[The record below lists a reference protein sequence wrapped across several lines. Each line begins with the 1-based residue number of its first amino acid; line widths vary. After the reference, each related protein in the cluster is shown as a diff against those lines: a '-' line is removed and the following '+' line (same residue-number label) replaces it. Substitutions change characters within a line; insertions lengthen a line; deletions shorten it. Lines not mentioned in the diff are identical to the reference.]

1 MASKNNLDSVGDRDQ
16 DNIGSNLKNII
27 EKQNQIGN
35 IDPFVV
41 LKQMMENSSLMNMGS
56 SSLTASDSNYQ
67 NY

>member
-1 MASKNNLDSVGDRDQ
+1 MTSKNNLDSVDDRDQ

-56 SSLTASDSNYQ
+56 SSLTATDSNYQ

>member
-1 MASKNNLDSVGDRDQ
+1 LASKNNLDSVGDRDQ

>member
-1 MASKNNLDSVGDRDQ
+1 MASKNNLDSVDDRDQ